1 MLGGEVTVFAAED
14 NRRRCI
20 LTVDD
25 DRVLLAVLYIGMRNA
40 GYDIIQ
46 ATSAEDALEAIKDRT
61 PDLAILDI
69 CIPGGMSGL
78 ELAKRLRQTTTIPFM
93 FLSSHR
99 GVDVVREAALNGAV
113 GYLVK
118 PVNMM
123 HIIPAVEAALVRA
136 AEIRQL
142 QKIGAELS
150 SALAHGRKASEL
162 MRNELEMMVAQ
173 HTAELT
179 TLNSRL
185 DQAQQRVIESR
196 EHARELAR
204 LANEDPLTGL
214 PNRNWLMSYL
224 PAALARAD
232 NRGRMLAL
240 LYLDLDGFKYVND
253 TLGHL
258 AGDELLRAAALRMR
272 SALKPTDYIARHGGD
287 EFIIIIEHVS
297 SESDASHVAQRM
309 AEVLRNPFELSHG
322 RNAIGASIGI
332 SLYPRDGDSAE
343 ELLRKS
349 DLALYFAKS
358 EGKGHYRFFEPE
370 LEHNA
375 SRPPCAMPL
384 DFG

>member
-1 MLGGEVTVFAAED
+1 VFAVKE

-46 ATSAEDALEAIKDRT
+46 ATSAEEALQLIQDRT

-69 CIPGGMSGL
+69 SMPGGMSGL
-78 ELAKRLRQTTTIPFM
+78 ELAKQLRETTSIPFM
-93 FLSSHR
+93 FLTSHR
-99 GVDVVREAALNGAV
+99 GVDIVREAARNGAV

-142 QKIGAELS
+142 QRIGAELTN
-150 SALAHGRKASEL
+150 ALASGRRASEL
-162 MRNELEMMVAQ
+162 MRNELESLVAQ

-179 TLNSRL
+179 NLNSRL
-185 DQAQQRVIESR
+185 DQAQKRVVESR
-196 EHARELAR
+196 EHAMELAR
-204 LANEDPLTGL
+204 MANEDALTAL

-224 PAALARAD
+224 PGALARAD
-232 NRGRMLAL
+232 SNDRMLAL
-240 LYLDLDGFKYVND
+240 LYLDLDGFKRVND
-253 TLGHL
+253 SLGHT

-272 SALKPTDYIARHGGD
+272 SALKPTDNIARHGGD

-297 SESDASHVAQRM
+297 SESDASHVAHRM
-309 AEVLRNPFELSHG
+309 GEVLKNPFELSHG
-322 RNAIGASIGI
+322 RNEVGASIGI

-343 ELLRKS
+343 ELLKKS
-349 DLALYFAKS
+349 DLALYQAKS
-358 EGKGHYRFFEPE
+358 AGKGHYRFYEPG
-370 LEHNA
+370 LVH
-375 SRPPCAMPL
+375 SMCR
-384 DFG
+384 